1 MTQIEQQYQHWDG
14 AHEGIWRRRYVIARG
29 ALEGCLK
36 LKWLQRLV
44 AGCWLAALGMIIL
57 LFFYSQLVDSTSAL
71 ADWMGAEDAQLKM
84 MIFSLELLIQQNPA
98 LAISVPWN
106 LVFGFYALM
115 LFYPTMLVLTLA
127 VPRIIA
133 TDLSSNAIVVYA
145 SKAVSRW
152 DYLLGKL
159 GAVVGLLL
167 LTWVGPLVFAW
178 LGGNLLA
185 PNWSFFWH
193 TREALVDSLV
203 FGLAGLGFL
212 AVLALGVS
220 SLSANG
226 KVVTFAWLALW
237 LLGWGMEKPAEE
249 THTRWLRHLSFR
261 YNLSQVHTR
270 VFNPRETFTRLDE
283 FRDEDGVE
291 SPLVRPMRMFTRMQ
305 NRDLR
310 EAHRRARGRFW
321 GEINDKK
328 SAHDEETER
337 LTEQAE
343 NPTQADAIR
352 IKREEEWNQIRAER
366 RQMIMREEEE
376 KILTHRQRSF
386 GSALFGL
393 GFLMALSVGVIAQRF
408 RPR

>member
-84 MIFSLELLIQQNPA
+84 VIVSLELLIQEKPA

-115 LFYPTMLVLTLA
+115 LFYPTMLVLTVA

-133 TDLSSNAIVVYA
+133 ADLSSNAIVVYA

-152 DYLLGKL
+152 DYLLGKF
-159 GAVVGLLL
+159 GAVVGLLF

-185 PNWSFFWH
+185 PNWTFFWH
-193 TREALVDSLV
+193 TREALTDSLV

-237 LLGWGMEKPAEE
+237 LLGWGMEGPAEA
-249 THTRWLRHLSFR
+249 TQTQWLRHLSFR
-261 YNLSQVHTR
+261 YNLSQVHTK
-270 VFNPRETFTRLDE
+270 VFNPRETFTRLDA
-283 FRDEDGVE
+283 FRHEDGIE

-321 GEINDKK
+321 REIDNYERTFNDETEELIEKEGNPNRDEEIRMERAMEWDQKEGEIRGKI
-328 SAHDEETER
+328 
-337 LTEQAE
+337 L
-343 NPTQADAIR
+343 
-352 IKREEEWNQIRAER
+352 
-366 RQMIMREEEE
+366 REEEE

-386 GSALFGL
+386 GLALFGL